1 MKGILQIKQQKMK
14 KIKSL
19 LVSLSSLS
27 LLATPLT
34 VISCFNT
41 DPEKASKNITISAE
55 ENTLKSKSGH
65 DVVPADIKIAGF
77 SEANFTCTVSSILP
91 SEDGTKVTVVVTIV
105 SKKSEKSFDV
115 KLELSGFKQ
124 ETKAATSIEST
135 GKSTPE
141 LKAPGK
147 YNGKKYTYD
156 SNLKIDPKAQTI
168 EILEKNLKD
177 ALKDKKKIYFDH
189 KDKSFKAQKEKAL
202 FKIPTFGDIQVANKE
217 TPENSYMSNG
227 QQKWLANTDF
237 QFTTDNDE
245 LTFEFRLFKYE
256 KGGGQFSEETYKIKI
271 QLK

>member
-1 MKGILQIKQQKMK
+1 MK

-27 LLATPLT
+27 LLVTPLT

-55 ENTLKSKSGH
+55 ENTLKNKSGH

-105 SKKSEKSFDV
+105 SKKNEKSFDV

-141 LKAPGK
+141 LKAPGNN
-147 YNGKKYTYD
+147 NGKKYTYD

-189 KDKSFKAQKEKAL
+189 NDKSFKAQKAKPL
-202 FKIPTFGDIQVANKE
+202 FKIPTFDAIQVANKE
-217 TPENSYMSNG
+217 TPEKSYMKDG
-227 QQKWLANTDF
+227 EQKWSANTDF